1 MFSRSVRFLMASL
14 LVAASGLA
22 IGISQAPAAPAK
34 NAKMICRTESAPGS
48 RLGKSRVC
56 HTAAEWAELRRQ
68 TQANVDR
75 IQNGRVWDSH
85 NCPKPGSCD

>member
-1 MFSRSVRFLMASL
+1 MPGHKIKLI
-14 LVAASGLA
+14 AASALIVGMALLA
-22 IGISQAPAAPAK
+22 GPEAPAAPTKAE
-34 NAKMICRTESAPGS
+34 KMICRTEMESGS
-48 RLGKSRVC
+48 RLKKSRAC
-56 HTAAEWAELRRQ
+56 HTAAEWAELKRQ